1 MSGQDIGENMA
12 RQVETLRGALGDNVD
27 LLEIASVVQSM
38 LESLEGDLSVF
49 DIRLQNEL
57 EQLVGYIDATKKE
70 LGSIGATEIP
80 GAYIPAATDELD
92 AVVGATETATES
104 ILEAAEALEGLS
116 GRLDEDTAAELMTI
130 ATKIYEA
137 SNFQDVTGQRI
148 TKVVEILRT
157 IEERVGS
164 LAQSLGVDAGGGSAP
179 DAEIGKESGEG
190 QASTLLNGPQ
200 LPANAQTQDDIDALF
215 DNLG

>member
-12 RQVETLRGALGDNVD
+12 RQVETLRGALGDSVD

-38 LESLEGDLSVF
+38 LESLEGDPSVF

-92 AVVGATETATES
+92 AVVGATETAT
-104 ILEAAEALEGLS
+104 
-116 GRLDEDTAAELMTI
+116 R
-130 ATKIYEA
+130 
-137 SNFQDVTGQRI
+137 
-148 TKVVEILRT
+148 
-157 IEERVGS
+157 RVS
-164 LAQSLGVDAGGGSAP
+164 SRRPKPWRA
-179 DAEIGKESGEG
+179 
-190 QASTLLNGPQ
+190 
-200 LPANAQTQDDIDALF
+200 
-215 DNLG
+215 

>member
-70 LGSIGATEIP
+70 LG
-80 GAYIPAATDELD
+80 
-92 AVVGATETATES
+92 
-104 ILEAAEALEGLS
+104 
-116 GRLDEDTAAELMTI
+116 
-130 ATKIYEA
+130 
-137 SNFQDVTGQRI
+137 
-148 TKVVEILRT
+148 
-157 IEERVGS
+157 
-164 LAQSLGVDAGGGSAP
+164 
-179 DAEIGKESGEG
+179 
-190 QASTLLNGPQ
+190 
-200 LPANAQTQDDIDALF
+200 
-215 DNLG
+215 